1 MRVLQVY
8 KDFYPPV
15 CGGIERHLH
24 DLVTGLPPLGVH
36 CDVLVAAHVWRSS
49 EELFSI
55 HGNGAAPARLVKVG
69 EWGRVLSAPL
79 APGFATRLRR
89 LAPQYDLLH
98 FHFPNPTAEIAWL
111 LAGARTPYVVTYHSD
126 IVRQRASAQFYRPL
140 QERFLSRAA
149 RILVPSPQLLASSPH
164 LPALKA
170 RCAVVPFGVDLASFE
185 ATPQIRRASAEVRG
199 RIAGGDARAVVF
211 LFAGKFRY
219 YKGLPVLLEAL
230 ARVRARGPDAR
241 LLLVGEGPEE
251 KSLRARAVRLALAQH
266 VHFLP
271 HTSDAGLVA
280 CYHAADVFVLPSVAR
295 SEAFGLV
302 LLEAMACG
310 KPEISTELGTATS
323 WVNENGRTG
332 LVVAPGDVAALAAAL
347 ELLAQDAELRARFGA
362 AGRERVR
369 QHFPR
374 RRMLEAVREQYF
386 YALEKPHAA
395 TRAEKERASF
405 VAPGP

>member
-1 MRVLQVY
+1 MRVLQIY

-36 CDVLVAAHVWRSS
+36 CDVLVAARARRSS
-49 EELFSI
+49 EEFFPS
-55 HGNGAAPARLVKVG
+55 NGAAPARLVKVG

-79 APGFATRLRR
+79 APGFATWLRR

-98 FHFPNPTAEIAWL
+98 FHFPNPPAEIGWL
-111 LAGARTPYVVTYHSD
+111 LSGARAPYVVTYHSD
-126 IVRQRASAQFYRPL
+126 IVRQRVSARLCRPL

-149 RILVPSPQLLASSPH
+149 RILVPSPQLLASSPQ
-164 LPALKA
+164 LSALRS
-170 RCAVVPFGVDLASFE
+170 RCAVVPFGVDPASFQS
-185 ATPQIRRASAEVRG
+185 TPDILRASAELRARV
-199 RIAGGDARAVVF
+199 AGGDARAVVF

-230 ARVRARGPDAR
+230 VRVRARGPDAR

-251 KSLRARAVRLALAQH
+251 KSLRALAARLALTPH

-271 HTSDAGLVA
+271 HTSDAGLIA

-310 KPEISTELGTATS
+310 KPVISTELGTATS

-332 LVVAPGDVAALAAAL
+332 LVVMPGDAAALAAAI
-347 ELLAQDAELRARFGA
+347 ELLAQDAELRARFGT

-374 RRMLEAVREQYF
+374 LRMLEAVREQYF
-386 YALEKPHAA
+386 RALEMPHAE
-395 TRAEKERASF
+395 TRAEKERASC
-405 VAPGP
+405 GP